1 MKLVAA
7 LSFALLLFSSCGLKK
22 EKSEL
27 ILFEKEESDYIKFV
41 NQKAKPNQP
50 NLSIDKKIVNNDYPI
65 ELALY
70 NDGKFYY
77 NLDNLGDGE
86 GTWRYENGVIK
97 LTAFR
102 KILSFDV
109 DMNYT
114 FTITRKDGSQSLI
127 KFRDRKG
134 NQAYSTRLE

>member
-1 MKLVAA
+1 MKLV
-7 LSFALLLFSSCGLKK
+7 LLLTIFLFASCGLKK
-22 EKSEL
+22 EKGEL
-27 ILFEKEESDYIKFV
+27 IVFEKSKTDYDQFI
-41 NQKAKPNQP
+41 NQKPKPNQP

-77 NLDNLGDGE
+77 NLENLGEGE
-86 GTWRYENGVIK
+86 GTWKYDNGVLK

-102 KILSFDV
+102 KILTFDV

-114 FTITRKDGSQSLI
+114 FTITRKDGSQSLL